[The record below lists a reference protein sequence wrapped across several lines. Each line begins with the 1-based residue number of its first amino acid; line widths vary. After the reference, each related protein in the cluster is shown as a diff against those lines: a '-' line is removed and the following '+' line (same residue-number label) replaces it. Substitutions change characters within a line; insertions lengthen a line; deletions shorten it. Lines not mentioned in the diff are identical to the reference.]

1 MHGSILVEAMV
12 KRGSLSDAWEG
23 LKISEQTSPLLPSAY
38 RALLDRAVL
47 TLINM
52 TDAEGDSIATT
63 ISSSSSAPYTSS
75 SFAARKRM
83 SKSQTEEA
91 IAFCLYGLMAKSQS
105 ALRLV
110 KRSFLQ
116 SI

>member
-1 MHGSILVEAMV
+1 MV

-52 TDAEGDSIATT
+52 TDTEGDSIATT
-63 ISSSSSAPYTSS
+63 PSSSSAPYTSS

-91 IAFCLYGLMAKSQS
+91 IAFCLYGLIAKSQS

-116 SI
+116 LI

>member
-1 MHGSILVEAMV
+1 MV

-38 RALLDRAVL
+38 RAVLDRAVL

-52 TDAEGDSIATT
+52 TDTEGDSIATT
-63 ISSSSSAPYTSS
+63 PSSSSAPYTSSSSS

-91 IAFCLYGLMAKSQS
+91 IAFCLYGLIAKSQS

-116 SI
+116 LI